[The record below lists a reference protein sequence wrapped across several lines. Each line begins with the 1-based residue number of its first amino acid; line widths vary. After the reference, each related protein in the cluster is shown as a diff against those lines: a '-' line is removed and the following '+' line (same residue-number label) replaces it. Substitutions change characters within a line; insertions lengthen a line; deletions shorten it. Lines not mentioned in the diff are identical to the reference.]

1 MISLETNTLSF
12 FARLVDVGYFS
23 VSGNATST
31 LIMWIIR
38 ISLDLYGDNFSPRK
52 ALKEITDNIQISS
65 SNEPDDL
72 NDKDPD
78 GVYGFGSLSILSPQ
92 IYGLQY
98 EMAEYEEW
106 YLNFIEKYKPVFDKH
121 GVTAINLFFD
131 VFDNG
136 GQLNFEILSRE
147 LLKKVGQYEIAI
159 PISVYRLTT
168 EQIVDMLSVTTMSQE
183 KLKQYVE
190 DPN

>member
-1 MISLETNTLSF
+1 LLLWLIE
-12 FARLVDVGYFS
+12 ADVFQMPQLHKHLF

-38 ISLDLYGDNFSPRK
+38 ISLGLYGDNFSPRK
-52 ALKEITDNIQISS
+52 ALTEITDNIHIFS

-72 NDKDPD
+72 NDKDPR
-78 GVYGFGSLSILSPQ
+78 GIYGFGSLSILSPR

-106 YLNFIEKYKPVFDKH
+106 YLNFIDKYKPIFDKY
-121 GVTAINLFFD
+121 GVAEINLFFD

-136 GQLNFEILSRE
+136 GQLNFEILSRD
-147 LLKKVGQYEIAI
+147 LLKKVGQCAIAI

-168 EQIVDMLSVTTMSQE
+168 EEIVEMLGETAMPPE
-183 KLKQYVE
+183 KLKQYIA
-190 DPN
+190 DSN

>member
-1 MISLETNTLSF
+1 
-12 FARLVDVGYFS
+12 
-23 VSGNATST
+23 
-31 LIMWIIR
+31 MWIIR
-38 ISLDLYGDNFSPRK
+38 ISLDLYGDNFLPRK
-52 ALKEITDNIQISS
+52 ALIEITDNIHISS
-65 SNEPDDL
+65 SIEPDDL
-72 NDKDPD
+72 NDKDPS

-98 EMAEYEEW
+98 EMEEYEEW
-106 YLNFIEKYKPVFDKH
+106 YFSFIDKYKPVFDKY
-121 GVTAINLFFD
+121 GVTEINLFFD

-147 LLKKVGQYEIAI
+147 LLKKVGQYGIAI

-168 EQIVDMLSVTTMSQE
+168 EQIVDMLSETNMSQE
-183 KLKQYVE
+183 KLRQYVE